1 MQSTIKL
8 HLTSQQIN
16 FVFHRMSSKFFSFA
30 TLFLLVF
37 SASTQAQSEKY
48 VKAMQKNI
56 GELETAMQQNKMPEL
71 ANNFER
77 IADAEKTQWLPYYYA
92 AYCTVMHSFAETDKS
107 KTDGIADR
115 ATVLIEKAEQLAGGE
130 NSETCIIKSMIASS
144 HMMVDPMTRWQAY
157 GQASSSN
164 ITKAKAMDPSNPR
177 AAYLEAQSKFFMPD
191 NFGGGKAVAKP
202 GFEKALQMFE
212 SFKPATE
219 LSPTWGKSATQYF
232 LSQCN

>member
-1 MQSTIKL
+1 MQTRISVKQVSTQL
-8 HLTSQQIN
+8 FGSNRFL
-16 FVFHRMSSKFFSFA
+16 RAFA
-30 TLFLLVF
+30 TVCLLVF
-37 SASTQAQSEKY
+37 STVGMAQSDKY
-48 VKAMQKNI
+48 LKAMQKNI
-56 GELETAMQQNKMPEL
+56 SELESAMQQNTMATL

-77 IADAEKTQWLPYYYA
+77 IAEAEKTQWLPYYYA

-164 ITKAKAMDPSNPR
+164 ITKAKTMDPTNPR
-177 AAYLEAQSKFFMPD
+177 AVYLEAQSKFFTPE
-191 NFGGGKAVAKP
+191 NFGGGKAAAKP

-212 SFKPATE
+212 TFKPASE
-219 LSPTWGKSATQYF
+219 LAPTWGKSATQYF

>member
-1 MQSTIKL
+1 MQTGISFKSCSMHLQQSAHRFFAVATIC
-8 HLTSQQIN
+8 
-16 FVFHRMSSKFFSFA
+16 
-30 TLFLLVF
+30 LLVF
-37 SASTQAQSEKY
+37 STAAKAQSDKY

-56 GELETAMQQNKMPEL
+56 AELETAMQQNAMPTL

-77 IADAEKTQWLPYYYA
+77 IAEAEKTQWLPYYYA
-92 AYCTVMHSFAETDKS
+92 AYCTVMHSFAETDKT

-115 ATVLIEKAEQLAGGE
+115 ANVLIEKAEQLAGGE

-164 ITKAKAMDPSNPR
+164 ITKAKTMDPTNPR
-177 AAYLEAQSKFFMPD
+177 AVYLEAQSKFFMPE

-212 SFKPATE
+212 TFKPATD